1 MTENDLLTF
10 LIALSALIK
19 INDSILLLV
28 QESSLRTITQ
38 KYYDDNINIFDKQ
51 HFPRKDIIFVCGGSG
66 G

>member
-38 KYYDDNINIFDKQ
+38 KYYDDNINIFDK
-51 HFPRKDIIFVCGGSG
+51 HNFPRKDIIFVCGGSG